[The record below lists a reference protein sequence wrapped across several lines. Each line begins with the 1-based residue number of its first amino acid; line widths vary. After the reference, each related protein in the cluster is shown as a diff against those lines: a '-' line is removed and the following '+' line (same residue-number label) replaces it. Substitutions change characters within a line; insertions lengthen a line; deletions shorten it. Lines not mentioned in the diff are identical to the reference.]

1 MQVPTSPAR
10 AMGKEETD
18 DEGNGGVFDAPENV

>member
-10 AMGKEETD
+10 AMGKDETD
-18 DEGNGGVFDAPENV
+18 DEVNGGVFDAPENA